1 MMFRDSS
8 KVLESEIAYPL
19 NRKRV
24 QNSVLILELGQIWVS
39 GPVQSGNSYTQ
50 SGRTLTGIYLEI
62 TLKTL
67 KEQGQGNCSG
77 MRKERLL
84 QLSKTFALRQMKQ
97 RPWQEIIVVSQV
109 CSCIKYSI
117 TGTKIDPNTLLLF

>member
-19 NRKRV
+19 NLKRV

-50 SGRTLTGIYLEI
+50 SGRALTGIYLEI

-109 CSCIKYSI
+109 V
-117 TGTKIDPNTLLLF
+117 TLNIQLMVLRIIG

>member
-19 NRKRV
+19 NLKRV

-109 CSCIKYSI
+109 V
-117 TGTKIDPNTLLLF
+117 TLNIQLMVLRIIG

>member
-1 MMFRDSS
+1 MFRDSS

-19 NRKRV
+19 NLKRV

-50 SGRTLTGIYLEI
+50 SGRALPGIYLEI

-109 CSCIKYSI
+109 V
-117 TGTKIDPNTLLLF
+117 TLNIQLMVLRIIG

>member
-1 MMFRDSS
+1 M
-8 KVLESEIAYPL
+8 
-19 NRKRV
+19 
-24 QNSVLILELGQIWVS
+24 S

-50 SGRTLTGIYLEI
+50 SGRALTGIYLEI

-109 CSCIKYSI
+109 V
-117 TGTKIDPNTLLLF
+117 TLNIQLMVLRIIG

>member
-1 MMFRDSS
+1 MD
-8 KVLESEIAYPL
+8 
-19 NRKRV
+19 
-24 QNSVLILELGQIWVS
+24 LGQIWVS
-39 GPVQSGNSYTQ
+39 GPVQLGNSYAQ
-50 SGRTLTGIYLEI
+50 SGRALTGIYLEV

-67 KEQGQGNCSG
+67 KEQEQGNCSG

-109 CSCIKYSI
+109 V
-117 TGTKIDPNTLLLF
+117 TLNIQLMVLE